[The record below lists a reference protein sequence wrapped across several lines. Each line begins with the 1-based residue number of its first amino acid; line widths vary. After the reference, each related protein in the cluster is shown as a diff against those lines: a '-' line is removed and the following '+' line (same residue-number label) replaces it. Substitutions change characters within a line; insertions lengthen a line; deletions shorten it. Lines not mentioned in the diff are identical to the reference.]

1 MRFGWL
7 KCDFHTHA
15 IRSSVDTV
23 GYNPEALINQA
34 AELGYEVL
42 AITDHDRLTWSPA
55 LRDYSEGKGILLI
68 PGIELTIEGKHLL
81 FLNYG
86 KRPENYRGS
95 FCSFKKLAREKR
107 PEGLIVAPHPFF
119 PMTRALNGSFSRVCS
134 ALDAME
140 FHRFYTPRL
149 NWNLQAVREAKEL
162 GLPLIGNSDCHSLS
176 ELGTT
181 YSMVQAPKTVEG
193 VVSAIRQGR
202 IQVVSR
208 PLGHVEMRRLGV
220 KFLREQYRK
229 LLHRIRPRIY

>member
-1 MRFGWL
+1 MTYRWL

-23 GYNPEALINQA
+23 GHTPEELINRA

-42 AITDHDRLTWSPA
+42 AITDHERLTWSPS
-55 LRDYSEGKGILLI
+55 LGEYSAHKGILLI
-68 PGIELTIEGKHLL
+68 PGVELTVEGKPLL

-86 KRPENYRGS
+86 KRPQEYRGFFRS
-95 FCSFKKLAREKR
+95 FRKLDREKR

-119 PMTRALNGSFSRVCS
+119 PMPRALNGSFSLVCS
-134 ALDAME
+134 ALDAIE

-149 NWNLQAVREAKEL
+149 NWNLQAVREARER
-162 GLPLIGNSDCHSLS
+162 GLPVMGSSDCHSLS

-193 VVSAIRQGR
+193 VVAAIRRGR
-202 IQVVSR
+202 VQVVSR

-220 KFLREQYRK
+220 QFLHQQSRK
-229 LLHRIRPRIY
+229 LLRRIRHHIY